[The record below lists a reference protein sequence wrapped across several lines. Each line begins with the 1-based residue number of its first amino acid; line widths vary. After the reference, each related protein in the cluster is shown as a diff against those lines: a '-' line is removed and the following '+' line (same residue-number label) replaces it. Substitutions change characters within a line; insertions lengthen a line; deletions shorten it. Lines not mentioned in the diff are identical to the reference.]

1 VRRSVLPGGLRVLS
15 EQVPGARSVA
25 VGIWVDVG
33 SRDERG
39 SLHGAS
45 HFLEHLLFKG
55 TKRRNAL
62 EIASVMDAVGGEMN
76 AFTAK
81 EYTCYYARVLDEDL
95 PLAVDVVSDLV
106 TGSLVTSADVE
117 VERDVILEEIAM
129 HDDDPGDAV
138 HDAFAAALF
147 GDSPLGR
154 PVIGTVDSIAGLSRS
169 AIAGFYRRRYTLPHL
184 VVSAAG
190 GVEHDHLVR
199 LVRAAFEPLLGGTAS
214 PAGLRPVSPAPA
226 AASAVVARE
235 RAAGQTNLVLGTTGL
250 RRDDP
255 RRFALEVL
263 SVALGAGMSSRL
275 FQSVREQRGLAYSV
289 YSYASSH
296 ADTGLFGVYAGCAP
310 GKVASVL
317 DLVRSELASVASAGV
332 SDDEVRRS
340 KGAVRGSLV
349 LGLEDTGDRM
359 SRLGKAEL
367 VHGELLTIEQLLARI
382 DAVTPD
388 DVRAVAADVLSRP
401 LSLAVL
407 GKTGR
412 ADLEAAIA

>member
-1 VRRSVLPGGLRVLS
+1 MT
-15 EQVPGARSVA
+15 GARSVA
-25 VGIWVDVG
+25 FGIWVDVG
-33 SRDERG
+33 SRDERPT
-39 SLHGAS
+39 LHGAS

-55 TKRRNAL
+55 TKRRDAL
-62 EIASVMDAVGGEMN
+62 EIASAMDAVGGEMN

-117 VERDVILEEIAM
+117 VEREVILEEIAM

-138 HDAFAAALF
+138 HDAFAAAVF

-154 PVIGTVDSIAGLSRS
+154 PVIGTVASIAGLSRS

-199 LVRAAFEPLLGGTAS
+199 LVSAAFEPLLGGIAS
-214 PAGLRPVSPAPA
+214 PTGLRAVAPAPA
-226 AASAVVARE
+226 AASTVVARD
-235 RAAGQTNLVLGTTGL
+235 RAGQTNLVLGTTGL

-263 SVALGAGMSSRL
+263 SVALGGGMSSRL

-289 YSYASSH
+289 YSYAASH

-317 DLVRSELASVASAGV
+317 DLVRSELASVASNGV
-332 SDDEVRRS
+332 GDEEVRRG

-367 VHGELLTIEQLLARI
+367 VHGEVLTIEQLLARI

-388 DVRAVAADVLSRP
+388 DVRAVAADVLTRP

-407 GKTGR
+407 GRTGR